1 MTMTLPTPVTHPAEA
16 LVLARIPATVRERA
30 ATVRLM
36 VFDVDGVLTD
46 GGLYYGE
53 NGEQLKRFNALDGH
67 GLRLLLEGGL
77 KVALMT
83 GRSGPIVARRAAEL
97 GIAEVMQ
104 GVRDKGA
111 ALAELAQRAGV
122 QLNQAGYMGDD
133 IIDLPAMQRAGF
145 AATVP
150 NAPGYVSQAAH
161 WVASVPGGSG
171 AVRECCDLLLAAQ
184 GRLGGFLA
192 APGLLGP
199 RHPVTTRAPHDTYAF
214 WHTR

>member
-1 MTMTLPTPVTHPAEA
+1 MTMTLPPSITYPAEA
-16 LVLARIPATVRERA
+16 LVLARITPAVRERA
-30 ATVRLM
+30 AAVRLM

-46 GGLYYGE
+46 GSLYYGE
-53 NGEQLKRFNALDGH
+53 TGEALKRFHALDGH
-67 GLRLLLEGGL
+67 GLRLLMEGGL

-97 GIAEVMQ
+97 GISEVMQ

-111 ALAELAQRAGV
+111 ALAELALRSAV
-122 QLNQAGYMGDD
+122 QLNQTGYMGDD

-145 AATVP
+145 AASVP

-161 WVASVPGGSG
+161 WIATQPGGGG
-171 AVRECCDLLLAAQ
+171 AVRECCDLVLASQ
-184 GRLGGFLA
+184 GRLGSFLA

-199 RHPVTTRAPHDTYAF
+199 GAIQ
-214 WHTR
+214 

>member
-1 MTMTLPTPVTHPAEA
+1 
-16 LVLARIPATVRERA
+16 
-30 ATVRLM
+30 M

-214 WHTR
+214 LAH